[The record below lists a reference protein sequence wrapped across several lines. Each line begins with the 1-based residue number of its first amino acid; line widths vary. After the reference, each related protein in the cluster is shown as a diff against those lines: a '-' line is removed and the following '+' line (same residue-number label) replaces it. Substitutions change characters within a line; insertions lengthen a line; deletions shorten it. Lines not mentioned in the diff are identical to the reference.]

1 MATSLMADYRSAMEP
16 DQIER
21 ELEIPLVLVGAIQ
34 WCHPPPGMYKPNWD
48 AAIDTRN
55 GKLGFGCTV
64 RDIHGTVLAAF
75 CHMVDTVVDPVV
87 AEALAALRTVE
98 FCKNRGFTL
107 IILEGDSLLVVQAIN
122 SSGVN
127 WSRYGIIIE
136 DIQNVLQGFQNW
148 KTCHIK
154 WQGNMVAHKLAQVGV
169 QQTITRIWIAC
180 IPDCIHQVVVS
191 EIPPSNH

>member
-1 MATSLMADYRSAMEP
+1 MFEFFTSKEIENYAEIARRIWFRRNNVIHGRIFLHPNELFHMATSLMADYRSAMEP

-21 ELEIPLVLVGAIQ
+21 ELEIPPVLVDAIQ
-34 WCHPPPGMYKPNWD
+34 WCPPPSGMHKSNWD

-64 RDIHGTVLAAF
+64 RDIHGTVLVAF

-87 AEALAALRTVE
+87 AEVLVALRTVE

-122 SSGVN
+122 S
-127 WSRYGIIIE
+127 
-136 DIQNVLQGFQNW
+136 
-148 KTCHIK
+148 
-154 WQGNMVAHKLAQVGV
+154 
-169 QQTITRIWIAC
+169 
-180 IPDCIHQVVVS
+180 
-191 EIPPSNH
+191 

>member
-1 MATSLMADYRSAMEP
+1 MADYRSAMEP

-75 CHMVDTVVDPVV
+75 VTWWT
-87 AEALAALRTVE
+87 LWLIQWLR
-98 FCKNRGFTL
+98 K
-107 IILEGDSLLVVQAIN
+107 LLRLYGRWSFAKT
-122 SSGVN
+122 GV
-127 WSRYGIIIE
+127 
-136 DIQNVLQGFQNW
+136 L
-148 KTCHIK
+148 
-154 WQGNMVAHKLAQVGV
+154 L
-169 QQTITRIWIAC
+169 
-180 IPDCIHQVVVS
+180 
-191 EIPPSNH
+191 